1 MNTSSIKKTVK
12 KPKGKKQKSKKTKR
26 PGPGRNL
33 LRQRR
38 MNNKGFGTLPRGPG
52 KQLVKIKKDNGTVD
66 VYTKSQLEQIKAS
79 GVVLP
84 ENYVDLLPPNVIN
97 ISNAVPNAAGT
108 INPGATGIPLN
119 LEVLIDCIIANAVAR
134 APHLAPP
141 AVSYLKFYCFW
152 AVIERFRN
160 EKLQGLVSST
170 GTNQALFSKAV
181 IPDFDEDS
189 YAIPTAL
196 AVFIEHFMPWTD
208 PGTGTKFKYTITW
221 EDLWVENGGTMPAI
235 TGPSLQNNALEPSIF
250 NRSSIGN
257 SILTEVLPASMAA
270 TSTNE
275 MTYGLNPSGAVF
287 NIAGAY
293 ASGVLISAYWKQI
306 GTYTT
311 LKKIPFTARDGT
323 AYAYVSSAV
332 STFPGIYSNATF
344 FDAEYAFMFHQPT
357 NPTNNLSSAQTFRK
371 IEPLPTVLFDT
382 YPNANPPAFPTGTP
396 AQIGMICNF
405 AYIANMCTYHP
416 LQSRVKFLK
425 TCWNLYGKLT
435 SFQPNFFILDLNG
448 FHYLTEAHASQIQQV
463 TFNSSSQVSG
473 ASGDP
478 TPGGS
483 SLSVFSDLVSFL
495 ITCESALLAHV
506 MKFSWAGLVFYS
518 NSDIASGT
526 AVAGNWKNVVLPPL
540 IADYISGIGPC
551 VMDGKLYTPLLYW
564 GPAVTIEPLSA
575 FQGLNA
581 SYDYASSR
589 WLNMVNP
596 VGFALTTGTGV
607 YPTMYTPSTV
617 VSTSIVPP
625 DSTDREGPFAYSLSW
640 PALPANNAYSL
651 NLAGGLPFVVNQASM
666 LPLIGVIQSTP
677 DLIVGATS
685 RYAPVTPN
693 RYSKQII
700 KSYTSFVNKVSQTFI
715 LPDDYYIG
723 TLSQLSVVVTDTP
736 FLNALPIS
744 VRDRPQSPSNPL
756 PIFMTIDYMVEQVG
770 AQLPLD
776 QASLGNVVEKAYRTA
791 SNVYQM
797 PFIYT
802 AASDTSV
809 WDGMIMDTIRAPG
822 QENTFMIEYAATK
835 QQMHGSSPIAAL
847 RTVLVPYFKALAPFV
862 NPLHKGAAALKV
874 VKALKHITVAPFT
887 NNNTDL
893 SVFNSPSGMQD
904 ALSVAIGG
912 VPVLGGL
919 VTAGR
924 DLFHLIFG

>member
-1 MNTSSIKKTVK
+1 MNNNSIKKTVK
-12 KPKGKKQKSKKTKR
+12 KPKKQRNKGKKGKK

-33 LRQRR
+33 LRQRK
-38 MNNKGFGTLPRGPG
+38 MPKIKGFGVLPKGPG
-52 KQLVKIKKDNGTVD
+52 KQVVKIKKENGTVD
-66 VYTKSQLEQIKAS
+66 VYTKRELQQIKAS
-79 GVVLP
+79 GVTLP

-97 ISNAVPNAAGT
+97 ISNAVPGALGT
-108 INPGATGIPLN
+108 NPGATGIPLN

-134 APHLAPP
+134 APHLPPP
-141 AVSYLKFYCFW
+141 AISYLKFYCFW
-152 AVIERFRN
+152 CVIERFRN
-160 EKLQGLVSST
+160 EKLQGLFSAT
-170 GTNQALFSKAV
+170 GTNQAQFSKAV
-181 IPDFDEDS
+181 IPDFDEGS
-189 YAIPTAL
+189 FAIPTAL

-208 PGTGTKFKYTITW
+208 PVTGTSFKYSISW
-221 EDLWVENGGTMPAI
+221 EDLWVENGGVMPAI

-257 SILTEVLPASMAA
+257 SILTEVLPASMLA

-287 NIAGAY
+287 SVAGAY
-293 ASGVLISAYWKQI
+293 AAGVAISAYWKQI
-306 GTYTT
+306 GTYAT
-311 LKKIPFTARDGT
+311 LKQIPFTARDGT

-332 STFPGIYSNATF
+332 STFPGIYSNASF
-344 FDAEYAFMFHQPT
+344 FDSEYAFMFHQPT
-357 NPTNNLSSAQTFRK
+357 NPAANLSSAQTFRK

-382 YPNANPPAFPTGTP
+382 YPNAAAPAFPTGTP

-416 LQSRVKFLK
+416 LKSRINFLK

-448 FHYLTEAHASQIQQV
+448 FHYLVEAHASQIQQI
-463 TFNSSSQVSG
+463 TFNSSSQVNSATG
-473 ASGDP
+473 EP

-483 SLSVFSDLVSFL
+483 ALSVFSDLVSFL

-526 AVAGNWKNVVLPPL
+526 AIAGNFKNVVLPPL

-564 GPAVTIEPLSA
+564 GPAPTIEAGST
-575 FQGLNA
+575 FRGLNA

-589 WLNMVNP
+589 WLNMINP
-596 VGFALTTGTGV
+596 VGSATIGVGV
-607 YPTMYTPSTV
+607 YPTMYTPATAD
-617 VSTSIVPP
+617 STSVVPP
-625 DSTDREGPFAYSLSW
+625 DSTDREGPFAYSLAW
-640 PALPANNAYSL
+640 PALPQANTWNL
-651 NLAGGLPFVVNQASM
+651 NLAGGVPFVVNQASM
-666 LPLIGVIQSTP
+666 LPLVGVVQSTP

-715 LPDDYYIG
+715 LPDDHYIG
-723 TLSQLSVVVTDTP
+723 TLSQLSVVVTQTP
-736 FLNALPIS
+736 FLNALSIAVRNQSASGS
-744 VRDRPQSPSNPL
+744 VAI
-756 PIFMTIDYMVEQVG
+756 PIFMTIDYMVEEVG

-776 QASLGNVVEKAYRTA
+776 QASLGNVIEKAYRTA
-791 SNVYQM
+791 ANVYQM

-802 AASDTSV
+802 AAADTSV

-822 QENTFMIEYAATK
+822 QENTFMIEYGAVK

-847 RTVLVPYFKALAPFV
+847 RTVLVPYFKALAPFA

-874 VKALKHITVAPFT
+874 IRALKNITVAPFT
-887 NNNTDL
+887 NSNTDL
-893 SVFNSPSGMQD
+893 SVFNSPSGMED